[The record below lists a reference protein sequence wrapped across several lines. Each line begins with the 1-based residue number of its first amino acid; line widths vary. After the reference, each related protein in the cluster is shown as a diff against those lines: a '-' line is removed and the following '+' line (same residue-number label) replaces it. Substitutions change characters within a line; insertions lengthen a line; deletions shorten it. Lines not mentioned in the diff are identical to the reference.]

1 MKYQYIRIKNSNVK
15 NYYNTI
21 LLQNTLKNS
30 NTNNFFIYVN
40 KYNNASIVL
49 HECNV
54 AAHVS
59 LK

>member
-1 MKYQYIRIKNSNVK
+1 MKYQYTRIKNSNVK

-49 HECNV
+49 HV
-54 AAHVS
+54 TSVT
-59 LK
+59 